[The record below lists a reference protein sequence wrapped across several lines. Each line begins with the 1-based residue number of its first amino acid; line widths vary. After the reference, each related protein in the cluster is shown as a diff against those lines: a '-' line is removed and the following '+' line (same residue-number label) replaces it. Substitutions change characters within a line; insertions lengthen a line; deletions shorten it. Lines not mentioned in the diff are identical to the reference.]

1 MIGVRPPLYRAL
13 IAHRYNIISVFR
25 DEHTPQPLY
34 IYFPPNHS
42 PIIYTLNH
50 PITDIDKV
58 SKGKEEEEKKRR
70 TYLKNGGGELPLQT
84 GYEGEN
90 KRLF

>member
-1 MIGVRPPLYRAL
+1 MIGVRPPLYDRAL
-13 IAHRYNIISVFR
+13 IAHRYNIISVFH
-25 DEHTPQPLY
+25 DEHTPQLLY

-58 SKGKEEEEKKRR
+58 SKGKEEEEEKK
-70 TYLKNGGGELPLQT
+70 TDILEKWGGGEAPT
-84 GYEGEN
+84 SN
-90 KRLF
+90 RI